1 MKQLPFRWIETFRV
15 IAGAGSMTDAAKIL
29 GVDQSA
35 MSRHIA
41 SLESQLGI
49 SLFDRSKRRLRLTSE
64 GKLLLAEADS
74 AAEALNRFV
83 RKANQIRRVS
93 DGHLQVLTSATL
105 ARGLMPKALRIF
117 KEKIAC
123 GSCIGI
129 TKGLQCSLWCNLN
142 GVLKNT
148 QICEFQCV
156 S

>member
-1 MKQLPFRWIETFRV
+1 MKQPPFRWIETFRV

-49 SLFDRSKRRLRLTSE
+49 SLFDRSKRRLRLTAE

-105 ARGLMPKALRIF
+105 GAWPDAKG
-117 KEKIAC
+117 IAY
-123 GSCIGI
+123 
-129 TKGLQCSLWCNLN
+129 
-142 GVLKNT
+142 
-148 QICEFQCV
+148 FQG
-156 S
+156 

>member
-1 MKQLPFRWIETFRV
+1 MKQPPFRWIETFRV

-49 SLFDRSKRRLRLTSE
+49 SLFDRSKRRLRLTAE

-93 DGHLQVLTSATL
+93 DGHLQAT
-105 ARGLMPKALRIF
+105 
-117 KEKIAC
+117 
-123 GSCIGI
+123 
-129 TKGLQCSLWCNLN
+129 
-142 GVLKNT
+142 
-148 QICEFQCV
+148 
-156 S
+156 

>member
-1 MKQLPFRWIETFRV
+1 MKQPPFRWIETFRV

-49 SLFDRSKRRLRLTSE
+49 SLFDRSKRRLRLTAE

-105 ARGLMPKALRIF
+105 ARGIALYLSKRTYGSHWPFSEGLRSAQAARIGQAAQD
-117 KEKIAC
+117 KPV
-123 GSCIGI
+123 GSCR
-129 TKGLQCSLWCNLN
+129 
-142 GVLKNT
+142 
-148 QICEFQCV
+148 
-156 S
+156 

>member
-1 MKQLPFRWIETFRV
+1 MKQPPFRWIETFRV

-49 SLFDRSKRRLRLTSE
+49 SLFDRSKRRLRLTAE

-83 RKANQIRRVS
+83 RKANQIRQGFRRS
-93 DGHLQVLTSATL
+93 SASL
-105 ARGLMPKALRIF
+105 DLGDIGAWPDAKG
-117 KEKIAC
+117 IAY
-123 GSCIGI
+123 
-129 TKGLQCSLWCNLN
+129 
-142 GVLKNT
+142 
-148 QICEFQCV
+148 FQG
-156 S
+156 